1 MFLEKKSWVYVIFVS
16 RKEKTAVIDFL
27 AGFFPH
33 WDNRNKRGGSLA
45 SPLFVSLCWVHF
57 TYLSP
62 VVLPVANVVNPY
74 GNEVLHF
81 MPNSSMIC
89 FTTHCY
95 LYYNTIE

>member
-57 TYLSP
+57 IP
-62 VVLPVANVVNPY
+62 VP
-74 GNEVLHF
+74 
-81 MPNSSMIC
+81 MILWRK
-89 FTTHCY
+89 FTA
-95 LYYNTIE
+95 